1 MAIGMQQE
9 DVARALDQLFEAGIV
24 SKSVR
29 VAQAEGPGAGVLGQ
43 TTTRELLEEL
53 RLRGDLAMTV
63 MPSTERGADGAV
75 LSALA
80 GVQLKTHCLATLEA
94 VRGS

>member
-1 MAIGMQQE
+1 MSNKQE
-9 DVARALDQLFEAGIV
+9 ATFHGPPDSLREKGVRAATQGE
-24 SKSVR
+24 
-29 VAQAEGPGAGVLGQ
+29 QGVLGQ

-53 RLRGDLAMTV
+53 RLRGDLAMTA
-63 MPSTERGADGAV
+63 MPTTDRGADGAI

-80 GVQLKTHCLATLEA
+80 MAVLRATTTETLDS